1 METRIKDLRI
11 VEEAKRPL
19 SMNPKK
25 FALWLF
31 MMSVVMLFGAWTSA
45 YLVKRADAGWA
56 EIILPDQF
64 WTNSVIVVLS
74 SVTMIW
80 ASLAARRDNL
90 NAVKLAVS
98 ITTLLGIA
106 FLVGQYLAY
115 EEMVELKQHF
125 TGSNVSH
132 SFLWVLPAVH
142 GLHIV
147 SGLVFL
153 LIVLV
158 GAFRFTIH
166 SRNLNQLEMC
176 ATYWHFLGIL
186 WLYLFVFLLLNP

>member
-1 METRIKDLRI
+1 MSVDIKEFKI
-11 VEEAKRPL
+11 IEEAKKPL

-45 YLVKRADAGWA
+45 YLVKRADTGWA
-56 EIILPDQF
+56 EIILPAQF
-64 WTNSVIVVLS
+64 WTNSVLVVLS

-80 ASLAARRDNL
+80 AYLAAKRDNIQQL
-90 NAVKLAVS
+90 KIALAA
-98 ITTLLGIA
+98 TMFLGIS
-106 FLVGQYLAY
+106 FLVGQYMAY
-115 EEMVELKQHF
+115 GEMVALKQHL

-132 SFLWVLPAVH
+132 SFLWILPAVH

-153 LIVLV
+153 AIVFINTFMFKVHSKSLI
-158 GAFRFTIH
+158 
-166 SRNLNQLEMC
+166 QLEMC
-176 ATYWHFLGIL
+176 ATYWHFLGGL
-186 WLYLFVFLLLNP
+186 WLYLFIFLLLNP

>member
-1 METRIKDLRI
+1 MATEIKELKI
-11 VEEAKRPL
+11 VEEAKKPL

-56 EIILPDQF
+56 EIILPDLF
-64 WTNSVIVVLS
+64 WTTSAIVVLS
-74 SVTMIW
+74 SVTMVW
-80 ASLAARRDNL
+80 AYRAAKHDNL
-90 NAVKLAVS
+90 ESVKLALS
-98 ITTLLGIA
+98 LTTLLGIA
-106 FLVGQYLAY
+106 FLVGQYFAFQ
-115 EEMVELKQHF
+115 EMVALKQHF

-153 LIVLV
+153 GIVLTS
-158 GAFRFTIH
+158 AFRYKVH
-166 SRNLNQLEMC
+166 SKNLDQLEMC
-176 ATYWHFLGIL
+176 ATYWHFLGGL
-186 WLYLFVFLLLNP
+186 WLYLFVFLILNP

>member
-11 VEEAKRPL
+11 VEEAKKPL

-64 WTNSVIVVLS
+64 WTNSVIVALS

-80 ASLAARRDNL
+80 ATLAARRDNL
-90 NAVKLAVS
+90 NAVKQALS

-115 EEMVELKQHF
+115 EEMVALKQHF

-158 GAFRFTIH
+158 GVFRFTIH
-166 SRNLNQLEMC
+166 SRNMNQLEMC

>member
-1 METRIKDLRI
+1 MSADIKELKI
-11 VEEAKRPL
+11 IEEAKKPL

-31 MMSVVMLFGAWTSA
+31 MMSVIMLFGAWTSA

-64 WTNSVIVVLS
+64 WINSVIAVLS

-80 ASLAARRDNL
+80 AYLAAKRDNIDQL
-90 NAVKLAVS
+90 KIALAL
-98 ITTLLGIA
+98 TTVLGVA
-106 FLVGQYLAY
+106 FLAGQYLAY
-115 EEMVELKQHF
+115 GEMVALKQHM

-132 SFLWVLPAVH
+132 SFLWILPGVH

-153 LIVLV
+153 VIVLV
-158 GAFRFTIH
+158 NAFKFKIH
-166 SRNLNQLEMC
+166 SKSLNQLEMC
-176 ATYWHFLGIL
+176 ATYWHFLGGL
-186 WLYLFVFLLLNP
+186 WLYLFIFLILNP